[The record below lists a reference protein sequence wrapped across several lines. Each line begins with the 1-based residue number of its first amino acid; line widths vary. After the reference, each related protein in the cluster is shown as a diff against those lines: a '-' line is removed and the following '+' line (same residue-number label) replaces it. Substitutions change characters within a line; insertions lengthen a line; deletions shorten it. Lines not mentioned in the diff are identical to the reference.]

1 MSWPDAEEIVVFP
14 ERPRG
19 ERFRGDSPA
28 LALIILRSK
37 NQNVVCYEARS
48 EADTFADKLKRA
60 ISGYWMDVDP
70 PYAAKARA
78 SGKESDRD
86 DLSMLEHQF
95 AYGFA
100 CKDLEESTRLP
111 EDLPRVTKA
120 GVSVSFV
127 AIAKRSMELRWLVDS
142 GLPVII
148 ALLKPNGTDD
158 AVPCVVERVWVQSTE
173 PKGFFS
179 MPTVEYVD
187 LIGYRLDDATPVAER
202 VQNS

>member
-1 MSWPDAEEIVVFP
+1 
-14 ERPRG
+14 
-19 ERFRGDSPA
+19 
-28 LALIILRSK
+28 
-37 NQNVVCYEARS
+37 
-48 EADTFADKLKRA
+48 
-60 ISGYWMDVDP
+60 
-70 PYAAKARA
+70 
-78 SGKESDRD
+78 
-86 DLSMLEHQF
+86 MLEHQF

-100 CKDLEESTRLP
+100 CKDLDESTRLP

-187 LIGYRLDDATPVAER
+187 LIGYRLDDA
-202 VQNS
+202 